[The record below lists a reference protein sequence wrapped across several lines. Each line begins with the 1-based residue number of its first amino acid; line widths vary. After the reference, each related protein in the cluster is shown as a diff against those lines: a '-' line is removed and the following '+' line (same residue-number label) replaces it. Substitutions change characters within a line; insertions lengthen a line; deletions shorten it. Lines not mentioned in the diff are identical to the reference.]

1 VNLYYL
7 IDDLECERLYGDKS
21 PRPFVRQGLPSTIP
35 IFRNTKSRTRNKG
48 RVALSSKWMRYAK
61 LINSTPTMEGYNF
74 QFTKKGLFQH
84 AVGWH
89 NVGKGNIVEQLT
101 FSGNIV
107 DVYRIE
113 NEKAF
118 IRCFYNNETPPKELI
133 RCEPGHL
140 NPLVHLLT
148 TQYWNKLDITTDGH
162 CPQTFIIATSR
173 KQELWIDVKNIRRL

>member
-1 VNLYYL
+1 MLYRIL
-7 IDDLECERLYGDKS
+7 DDIECEKRYGDKT
-21 PRPFVRQGLPSTIP
+21 PRPFIRQGLPSTVP
-35 IFRNTKSRTRNKG
+35 IFTKNRNKG

-61 LINSTPTMEGYNF
+61 LINSTPNMEGYNF
-74 QFTKKGLFQH
+74 QLTKKGLFQH

-118 IRCFYNNETPPKELI
+118 VRCFYNNETPPKELI
-133 RCEPGHL
+133 RCEPDHL
-140 NPLVHLLT
+140 HPIVQLLT
-148 TQYWNKLDITTDGH
+148 TQFWNKLDITTDGH

-173 KQELWIDVKNIRRL
+173 KQELWIDIRNLAKVTI